1 MDMKVF
7 IRSLLLGGGSL
18 TWLGGGVLP
27 CPGEEVAES
36 ALHQAEGASGG
47 IGESGRNLRP
57 GTGVVFGVMP
67 THEEEK
73 SLAHGVLV
81 ERVAPGSPA
90 GKAGLRPGDR
100 VLRMGKEL
108 VENAGR
114 MRQILATFA
123 PGDCVPVEVLR
134 GTETL
139 IVHVQLVRR
148 PGATSLPE
156 PDPGYTDRGD
166 RVVHT
171 VSVSPEIRERM
182 REIKGRIRESLHAL
196 PEGLESR
203 EVIRDLQE
211 LRNLA
216 RDANP
221 SRQGWMVGRAGEA
234 LLQFHDEEGTLVLHG
249 VNNLLTL
256 EVYDASGMLR
266 FTAPLNTREQCRAL
280 PKSLLERLHR
290 LH

>member
-1 MDMKVF
+1 MKFYV
-7 IRSLLLGGGSL
+7 RALLLCGGCLSCLGQGALPFPEKTAGGSL
-18 TWLGGGVLP
+18 HRDAGAAGRI
-27 CPGEEVAES
+27 EETS
-36 ALHQAEGASGG
+36 RSRQAGA
-47 IGESGRNLRP
+47 
-57 GTGVVFGVMP
+57 GVVFGVIP
-67 THEEEK
+67 AHEAEM
-73 SLAHGVLV
+73 SAQGVLV
-81 ERVAPGSPA
+81 GRVAPGSPA

-100 VLRMGKEL
+100 VLRLGKEM
-108 VENAGR
+108 VRNAGQ

-123 PGDCVPVEVLR
+123 PGERVPVEVRR
-134 GTETL
+134 GEETL

-148 PGATSLPE
+148 PYVTSLPV

-182 REIKGRIRESLHAL
+182 REIKGRIRERLCAL
-196 PEGLESR
+196 PEGLVAR

-211 LRNLA
+211 LRDLA

-256 EVYDASGMLR
+256 EVYDVAGKLQ
-266 FTAPLNTREQCRAL
+266 FTAPLDTREQCRAL

>member
-1 MDMKVF
+1 MKFYV
-7 IRSLLLGGGSL
+7 RALLLCGGSL
-18 TWLGGGVLP
+18 SCLG
-27 CPGEEVAES
+27 
-36 ALHQAEGASGG
+36 EGALPFPEKTPGG
-47 IGESGRNLRP
+47 FLHRDAAPADRLGETSRSRQAGA
-57 GTGVVFGVMP
+57 GVVFGVIP
-67 THEEEK
+67 AHE
-73 SLAHGVLV
+73 AATAAQGVLV

-100 VLRMGKEL
+100 VIRMGKER

-123 PGDCVPVEVLR
+123 PGERVPVEVRR
-134 GTETL
+134 GAETL

-148 PGATSLPE
+148 PYVMSLPV

-171 VSVSPEIRERM
+171 VSVSPEIREQM
-182 REIKGRIRESLHAL
+182 REIKGRIRESLRAL
-196 PEGLESR
+196 PEGLVAR

-211 LRNLA
+211 LRDLA

-256 EVYDASGMLR
+256 EVYDAAGKLR
-266 FTAPLNTREQCRAL
+266 FTAPLDTREQCCAL

-290 LH
+290 LY